1 MAIFVHGTEKRKNK
15 PGGRRQEAAS
25 LPRKAGHLRAKWRMG
40 KIKIERYQDVAWFL
54 LVMIIPHILVLILTC
69 YGRYIGSQ
77 FEFSVQGW
85 YKNVNSKYPLWEI
98 KF

>member
-54 LVMIIPHILVLILTC
+54 SNDYTTHSCFNTC
-69 YGRYIGSQ
+69 YGRYIGPQ

-85 YKNVNSKYPLWEI
+85 YKNVKSKYPLWEI